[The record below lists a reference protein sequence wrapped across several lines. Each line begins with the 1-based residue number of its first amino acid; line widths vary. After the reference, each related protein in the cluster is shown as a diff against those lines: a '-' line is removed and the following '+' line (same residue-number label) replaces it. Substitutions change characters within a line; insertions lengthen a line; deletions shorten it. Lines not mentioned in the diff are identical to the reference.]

1 MQGEVRP
8 LFKISDKL
16 GNSDPER
23 GEVVPE
29 EKYPDKHHPHPDK
42 HHPHPDKH
50 HHYSPDEHHNET
62 HEEVPQRTTQAGFL
76 PSQKTGFRAGE
87 ILTYE
92 EEGHHKEESVS
103 PHNHSESPESASEKQ
118 VSFDKLETVLTRN
131 DLLIICCFTADED
144 DDVEYIKIVNTNGC
158 CCPFFISVGDDLRL
172 INSEKYRNIHL
183 SRGKDAKKKD
193 LVFHDYYHGDVV
205 THTGEQIERLQT
217 ALDSEILIIRGN
229 RLSVMRHGEPRIY
242 FFHDTIRS
250 CVAPLVKLEDFIKD
264 IGEVMSHIKFAYVK
278 LRSLCRSF
286 IDTQYKLFIKRLL
299 SRYDEVRKHMEEVRR
314 NIDILNDDFE
324 FLQEKKDCYRLS
336 EAVISKVMTEFLDL
350 EEPLVEDQI

>member
-1 MQGEVRP
+1 MLGEVRP

-16 GNSDPER
+16 DNRDPER
-23 GEVVPE
+23 GGAPVESRAQAKRYE
-29 EKYPDKHHPHPDK
+29 EKYHHS
-42 HHPHPDKH
+42 HHDKH

-62 HEEVPQRTTQAGFL
+62 HEEAPQHTAGTSGRPRVEPSENAAQA
-76 PSQKTGFRAGE
+76 
-87 ILTYE
+87 TYE
-92 EEGHHKEESVS
+92 EEDHHKEESVS
-103 PHNHSESPESASEKQ
+103 SHNHSESPESASEKQ
-118 VSFDKLETVLTRN
+118 VSFEKLETVLTRN
-131 DLLIICCFTADED
+131 DLLIICCFTADEY

-299 SRYDEVRKHMEEVRR
+299 SRYDEVRRHMEEARR